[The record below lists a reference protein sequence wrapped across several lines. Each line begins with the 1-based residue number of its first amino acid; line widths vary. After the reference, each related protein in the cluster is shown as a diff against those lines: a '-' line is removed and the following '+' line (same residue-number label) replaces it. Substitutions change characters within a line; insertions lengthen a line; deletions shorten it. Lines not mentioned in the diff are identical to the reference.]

1 MYKKL
6 VPSLRTAGKLFAK
19 VLNMNLD
26 ELKKLAGVK
35 TSYGFETSKQ
45 ATNFHKIEKE
55 QNIQPGTEEWFK
67 LWFSKPLLTGEM
79 PVGFRG
85 RKK

>member
-1 MYKKL
+1 VGNAIVDL
-6 VPSLRTAGKLFAK
+6 TELR
-19 VLNMNLD
+19 
-26 ELKKLAGVK
+26 KLAGIK
-35 TSYGFETSKQ
+35 NTSYGYETSKQ

-55 QNIQPGTEEWFK
+55 QNIKPGTDEWFK